1 MMWSMI
7 RRNGY
12 GQLGVGHSNNI
23 GDDSNEMGDSLT
35 DTDLGS
41 NFVATQLVAG
51 FFHNCALSNNHKV
64 KCWG

>member
-1 MMWSMI
+1 MI
-7 RRNGY
+7 RRNQY
-12 GQLGVGHSNNI
+12 GQLGVGHTNSI
-23 GDDSNEMGDSLT
+23 GGGSNEMGDYLE

-51 FFHNCALSNNHKV
+51 YYHNCAISNHHKV